1 MMKIRL
7 AVITF
12 LVLPVLTVNAQKSDC
27 KVLIP
32 DLSGTYAGPCKNGLA
47 HGKGVAQGLDYYEG
61 QFSKGLPSGKGTYKW
76 KDGSY
81 YEGEWVN
88 GLKEGKGRM
97 VYPDSVITGYW
108 KNDRFAGKELIPP
121 YKITRNTNVARVS
134 VRKSGA
140 VEGVRILLLQAGSD
154 NVAIENFSIA
164 SSSGSEYRSAKMY
177 GIQNVLFPLDVKV
190 TYLSWNKMR
199 TGKFEVVFEI
209 TINEPGA
216 WEITLNN

>member
-1 MMKIRL
+1 MKIRL
-7 AVITF
+7 SVITF
-12 LVLPVLTVNAQKSDC
+12 LLLPVFTVHAQNSEC
-27 KVLIP
+27 QVLLP
-32 DLSGTYAGPCKNGLA
+32 DISGTYSGGCKKGLA
-47 HGKGVAQGLDYYEG
+47 HGKGVAQGIDYYEG
-61 QFSKGLPSGKGTYKW
+61 QFLKGLPSGKGIYKW
-76 KDGSY
+76 KDGPY
-81 YEGEWVN
+81 YEGEWIN

-108 KNDRFAGKELIPP
+108 KKDRFIGKELVPP
-121 YKITRNTNVARVS
+121 YKITRSTNVARAS
-134 VRKSGA
+134 IRKSGA

-164 SSSGSEYRSAKMY
+164 SSSGSEYRSGKMY

-199 TGKFEVVFEI
+199 TGKVEVIFEI